1 MADQVRRRRIER
13 IRGQI
18 NQESKLFPNRRRS
31 GSGTGFFVTPSGSVL
46 TNDHVIAKCS
56 ALSVQPMTGK
66 AVRAEIIQRDGTV
79 DLALLRVRL
88 AGPAPSV
95 AVFRDS
101 PGRMGGGEISVIGY
115 PLHGRVT
122 IKPIFTK
129 GRAIDAWLGGAARPV
144 SHQGR
149 YPARQ

>member
-1 MADQVRRRRIER
+1 
-13 IRGQI
+13 
-18 NQESKLFPNRRRS
+18 
-31 GSGTGFFVTPSGSVL
+31 
-46 TNDHVIAKCS
+46 
-56 ALSVQPMTGK
+56 MTGK

-129 GRAIDAWLGGAARPV
+129 GRAIDAWLGGAAGFASRPISGAAIAAV
-144 SHQGR
+144 RCLTSMGW
-149 YPARQ
+149 